1 MATVHPS
8 RPRPAAPA
16 TLQDL
21 LYLRAL
27 DGETLG
33 GGQINSWERM
43 GTKGVSSC
51 GASWLAEPF
60 EKACERF
67 TRGEH
72 EPIIIRDVTLLD
84 SVEYGEYYLQW
95 LKEQQVRLH
104 SVLSNRVD
112 MDTLGRQKIL
122 TI

>member
-8 RPRPAAPA
+8 RPRPAPA

-21 LYLRAL
+21 LCLRAL
-27 DGETLG
+27 DGETALG
-33 GGQINSWERM
+33 GGQINSCERM
-43 GTKGVSSC
+43 GRKGVSSC

-72 EPIIIRDVTLLD
+72 EPIMIRDVTLLD

-104 SVLSNRVD
+104 S
-112 MDTLGRQKIL
+112 IL
-122 TI
+122 KQFSGHGYFRYLDRRY